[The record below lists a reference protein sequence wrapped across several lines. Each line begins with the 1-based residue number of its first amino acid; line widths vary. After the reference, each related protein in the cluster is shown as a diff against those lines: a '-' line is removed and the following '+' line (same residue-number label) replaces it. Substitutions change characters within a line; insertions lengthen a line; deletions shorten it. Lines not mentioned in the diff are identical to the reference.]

1 MKTKTFTWKKLKTKW
16 KNILGDD
23 YYSFVIKDCTGD
35 GDCQFRSIENL
46 LNSEGGNFL
55 NYRTQIADY
64 ILTISDEDFQNYLLN
79 YRLEYDEGD
88 FEDIWDPYAI
98 NTREEFANEIRKP
111 GFNFQ
116 GDEVTLSILT
126 KILRIDFII
135 MNDYD
140 QTSFTISSE
149 GNNTIIIL
157 YYIEEKGYG
166 HYNAIG
172 LINELDEVQT
182 VFDKSNLPHEIYI
195 LTSPPPK
202 YSSESKTV
210 DTSTLNT
217 DRVSEQGTPMEI
229 DTPTEPT
236 ESTINLDELLT
247 SMNSMDLNE
256 HSDKISQKMKFN
268 EKECVSGAGGWMKKE
283 LIKFCTILDIPYN
296 KNDTKAILCKSI
308 KEYFN
313 AV

>member
-88 FEDIWDPYAI
+88 FEDEWDPYAI

-126 KILRIDFII
+126 KILHHDFII

-140 QTSFTISSE
+140 QTSFKISSE

-157 YYIEEKGYG
+157 YYIEKKGYG

-182 VFDKSNLPHEIYI
+182 VFDLSNLPHEINI
-195 LTSPPPK
+195 LISP
-202 YSSESKTV
+202 SCEQNTTV
-210 DTSTLNT
+210 DIS
-217 DRVSEQGTPMEI
+217 TPMEI